1 MVRMDVRECRGAPV
15 DKLLYRPEEAARSLG
30 IGRTRLYALIA
41 SGDLASVL
49 IGNSRRI
56 SSEALKDF
64 VHRLESPASDVPR
77 S

>member
-1 MVRMDVRECRGAPV
+1 M

-41 SGDLASVL
+41 SGDIASVT

-56 SSEALKDF
+56 SSDALRDF
-64 VHRLESPASDVPR
+64 IRRLESPS
-77 S
+77 SGTSSS